1 MASNFYSNAKS
12 IIAPE
17 KVKQGYFVDRKII
30 TFKHRDYDKKTT
42 TYKIVEL
49 IPKKGKKIQ

>member
-1 MASNFYSNAKS
+1 MAPNFYSNAKS

-17 KVKQGYFVDRKII
+17 RVKQGYFVDRKII

>member
-17 KVKQGYFVDRKII
+17 RVKQGYFVDRKIY
-30 TFKHRDYDKKTT
+30 F
-42 TYKIVEL
+42 
-49 IPKKGKKIQ
+49 